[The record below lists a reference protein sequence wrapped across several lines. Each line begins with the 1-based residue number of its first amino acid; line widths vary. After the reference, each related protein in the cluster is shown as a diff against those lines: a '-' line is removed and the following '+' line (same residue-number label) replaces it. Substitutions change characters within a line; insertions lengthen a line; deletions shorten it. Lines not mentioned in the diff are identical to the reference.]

1 MIKKVTIEEQDFVW
15 VAVLKHGNIGSWR
28 EHTEMHVF
36 EELENAKKWAT
47 KECHRLLYNIVR
59 GLGVIPYASNV
70 KWYDDYELAL
80 TIINEDKQL
89 VDKVEVHIYKQVFE
103 D

>member
-1 MIKKVTIEEQDFVW
+1 MIKKVTIEEQNFVW
-15 VAVLKHGNIGSWR
+15 VAVLKHENSNLWR
-28 EHTEMHVF
+28 EHSEIHVF

-70 KWYDDYELAL
+70 KWHDDYDVEM
-80 TIINEDKQL
+80 TVVNNDKQII
-89 VDKVEVHIYKQVFE
+89 DRVEVHIYKNDFE